1 MPIDL
6 EFLHAGA
13 GVVFHC
19 RGALTIK
26 DLFDANNT
34 LLADAA
40 AVQKWRY
47 AIVDLSESDSLDLSY
62 DRAQTV
68 VDHNERLAAEATQ
81 GVVIAIA
88 SPKDWTFGLARMWES
103 LAERTGFEIRIC
115 RSRSEA
121 EDWVSLRVR
130 QKFGLNFAERSSSSS
145 AA

>member
-13 GVVFHC
+13 GVIFHR

-26 DLFDANNT
+26 DLFDANNN
-34 LLADAA
+34 LLSDAA
-40 AVQKWRY
+40 AVKKWRY
-47 AIVDLSESDSLDLSY
+47 AIVDLSETDSLDINY
-62 DRAQTV
+62 QRAETV
-68 VDHNERLAAEATQ
+68 VDHNERLAAAAPQ

-88 SPKDWTFGLARMWES
+88 SPKDWTFGIARMWQT

-121 EDWVSLRVR
+121 EQWAADRVR
-130 QKFGLNFAERSSSSS
+130 QRFGLTIAEGASSGSD
-145 AA
+145 A